1 MYFKNCYHLQVDRKK
16 GFDFLFHLASAWC
29 WDGFQSS
36 LPLSVCASRSIS
48 PLVSSTP
55 VSAPQMCTCCA
66 VYLLEQQHLHHQ
78 TQDELNNQAAFRLST
93 GQLHCPLPPFTLNCT
108 HAHSPCFCSSKTHN
122 RIWAVNVNKLNATTR
137 VVFLG
142 FSPPFIKVC
151 AAPHL
156 CSSSCHLAAL
166 ITP

>member
-1 MYFKNCYHLQVDRKK
+1 MTLPDFREIFFQEKKGVGTVDTHSSHTSPACTVQTAIIFKWTEKK

-36 LPLSVCASRSIS
+36 LPLSVCTSRTIS

-108 HAHSPCFCSSKTHN
+108 HTHSPCFCSSKTHN
-122 RIWAVNVNKLNATTR
+122 GIWAANVN
-137 VVFLG
+137 
-142 FSPPFIKVC
+142 
-151 AAPHL
+151 
-156 CSSSCHLAAL
+156 
-166 ITP
+166 